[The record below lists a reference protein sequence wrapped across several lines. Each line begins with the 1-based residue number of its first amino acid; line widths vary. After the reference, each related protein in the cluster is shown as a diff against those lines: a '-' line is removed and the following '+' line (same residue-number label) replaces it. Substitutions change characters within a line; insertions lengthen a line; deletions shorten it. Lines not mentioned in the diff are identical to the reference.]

1 MSPLSPSELRWRT
14 AIHEAGHLLAD
25 LLNHL
30 GPYEVNLATAR
41 GAAAYSC
48 VVSATGEEALRLAVS
63 LLSGAAA
70 ERAAGFDDEE
80 TVAGEASDLAR
91 LRLLN
96 LTAAELQRCHE
107 EATRFATK
115 HIEEILRIAGALVQ
129 QDVTRGGALYRV
141 LQHPLPPGEWL
152 GRLEVLGDTAANA
165 LLVFDGGRDG
175 EIEADVCATPIDT
188 ANGLRLR
195 ALLGRSDLFLTAIN
209 LDDAGC
215 SASIREIQEGE
226 APYFL
231 LRPFRTE
238 SY

>member
-1 MSPLSPSELRWRT
+1 MSSLDPAELRWRT
-14 AIHEAGHLLAD
+14 AVHEAGHLHAD

-48 VVSATGEEALRLAVS
+48 VVSATGEEALRLAVA

-96 LTAAELQRCHE
+96 LTDAEHQRCLE
-107 EATRFATK
+107 EATRVATSN
-115 HIEEILRIAGALVQ
+115 IEEILRIAGELVQ

-141 LQHPLPPGEWL
+141 LRHPLPQGEWL
-152 GRLEVLGDTAANA
+152 GRLEVLLDLAPQA
-165 LLVFDGGRDG
+165 LVVFDGAPDG
-175 EIEADVCATPIDT
+175 VIDTDVCATPVDP
-188 ANGLRLR
+188 ANARRLQ
-195 ALLGRSDLFLTAIN
+195 ALIGRNDLLLTAIN

-215 SASIREIQEGE
+215 SAPIREIQQGEGTS
-226 APYFL
+226 FL
-231 LRPFRTE
+231 LRLFSTD
-238 SY
+238 S